1 MMMMIIRRRG
11 KRMRRGEKEKGE
23 KEGDI
28 KRCVVDAFVE
38 HPSQPHALLT
48 TSSCPTNNVFLP
60 S

>member
-1 MMMMIIRRRG
+1 
-11 KRMRRGEKEKGE
+11 MRRAEKEKGE